1 MIRRRKK
8 ERFVEKQ
15 QLRFGVANVI
25 MQTCLTY
32 GCTEGQLLLLDKRFF
47 FSAVLSLD
55 TNDGE
60 RERERDRARTEAWRI
75 MGPRFGLLL
84 FLGATAGR
92 IRGKAQE
99 MDQARAISK

>member
-15 QLRFGVANVI
+15 QLSFGVANVI

-60 RERERDRARTEAWRI
+60 RERERESRETERV
-75 MGPRFGLLL
+75 RKR
-84 FLGATAGR
+84 GA
-92 IRGKAQE
+92 
-99 MDQARAISK
+99 